1 MKRSDVIILIQ
12 KTWDKQ
18 HQDMY
23 MNEYVADMILRELE
37 KAGIS
42 PPDDQGIVFGWNEG
56 YISPPEW
63 EKED

>member
-23 MNEYVADMILRELE
+23 MNEYIADMILRELE
-37 KAGIS
+37 KAGM
-42 PPDDQGIVFGWNEG
+42 
-56 YISPPEW
+56 SPPEW